1 MATVN
6 DISGGNAQL
15 ASVLAQRPAALVR
28 TEIPAE
34 TQRPVSAAEGA
45 RSQNNTDR
53 ITISQQGRALAE
65 GGSRN
70 GNNGN
75 GGGQQNNTEAVQA
88 EQRRN
93 EQQTGQASRGR
104 FSSGA
109 EQYRAVLRTVGTA

>member
-15 ASVLAQRPAALVR
+15 ASVLAQRPVAQVR

-34 TQRPVSAAEGA
+34 TQRPVAAAGGA
-45 RSQNNTDR
+45 RTQNNTDR

-70 GNNGN
+70 SN

>member
-15 ASVLAQRPAALVR
+15 ASVLAQRPPAQVR
-28 TEIPAE
+28 TETPAE
-34 TQRPVSAAEGA
+34 TQRPVTAADDTRA
-45 RSQNNTDR
+45 QNNTDR

-65 GGSRN
+65 GNRGNGNDGN
-70 GNNGN
+70 GNN
-75 GGGQQNNTEAVQA
+75 TESVQA

-109 EQYRAVLRTVGTA
+109 EQYRAVLRAVGTA

>member
-15 ASVLAQRPAALVR
+15 ASVLAQRPVAQVR

-34 TQRPVSAAEGA
+34 TQRPVPATEDTRA
-45 RSQNNTDR
+45 QNNADR

-65 GGSRN
+65 GSRN
-70 GNNGN
+70 SNNGN
-75 GGGQQNNTEAVQA
+75 GGGQRNNADVAQA

-93 EQQTGQASRGR
+93 EQQAGQVSRGR